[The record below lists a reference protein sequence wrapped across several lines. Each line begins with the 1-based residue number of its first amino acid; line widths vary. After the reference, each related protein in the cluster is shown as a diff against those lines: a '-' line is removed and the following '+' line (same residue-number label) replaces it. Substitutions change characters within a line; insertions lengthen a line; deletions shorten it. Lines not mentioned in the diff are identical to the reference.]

1 MNISDYK
8 FNVGDEVITTEG
20 ERGKIT
26 YICECN
32 KCKERAFCEPI
43 WVKDGES
50 EEEYITNYTA
60 QTGFKGFY
68 RIGQYRFDDFCEDN
82 LLRRIEDH
90 EEEILRCRKQLANI
104 KEIRER
110 EVADGRV

>member
-8 FNVGDEVITTEG
+8 FNIGDEVITSEG

-50 EEEYITNYTA
+50 EEEYITNYMA

-68 RIGQYRFDDFCEDN
+68 RIGQYRFDDFCEDI
-82 LLRRIEDH
+82 LRRKIQDYED
-90 EEEILRCRKQLANI
+90 EILRCRKQLLNI

-110 EVADGRV
+110 EGTDE

>member
-8 FNVGDEVITTEG
+8 FNVGDEVITSEG

-50 EEEYITNYTA
+50 EEEYITNYMA
-60 QTGFKGFY
+60 QAGFKGFY
-68 RIGQYRFDDFCEDN
+68 RIGQYRFDDFCEN
-82 LLRRIEDH
+82 ILLKEIQDY
-90 EEEILRCRKQLANI
+90 EEEIARRKKQLANI

-110 EVADGRV
+110 ENTDGRV

>member
-32 KCKERAFCEPI
+32 RCKSRGFCELI
-43 WVKDGES
+43 WVKDGDT
-50 EEEYITNYTA
+50 EEHYITNYQA
-60 QTGFKGFY
+60 ETGFMRFY
-68 RIGQYRFDDFCEDN
+68 RIGSYRFNEFHEE
-82 LLRRIEDH
+82 LLLKEIQDY
-90 EEEILRCRKQLANI
+90 EEEISWRRKQLAVI
-104 KEIRER
+104 KEIRE
-110 EVADGRV
+110 ADSGDNKD